1 MNDEDP
7 STNERVMVIVM
18 SFSIMK
24 QVHIKGHPSSMI
36 LQKKFTSK
44 TKIRIK
50 IKDTFKNSS
59 KLLVVDLPLLHVVLE
74 LLLLL
79 VL

>member
-18 SFSIMK
+18 SFSIMR

-50 IKDTFKNSS
+50 IKDTFKN
-59 KLLVVDLPLLHVVLE
+59 VVLTYTLYKKKKE
-74 LLLLL
+74 KSKGKN
-79 VL
+79 